1 MREGTSGPGKLIA
14 EEGELL
20 DGLLSVAR
28 RAVETGVVR
37 RMYFARL
44 VGGRRFHHVGGYG
57 EETFFPP
64 ERFSLG
70 RDWYVFV
77 ERVGWEDYPEG
88 ARRPVDPP
96 LRTILEELRARV
108 RAAEREGAADA
119 EEGSAAGE
127 AEGLPPREGG
137 GRS

>member
-1 MREGTSGPGKLIA
+1 MREGNTGK
-14 EEGELL
+14 GEVLAGGRDLL

-28 RAVETGVVR
+28 RAVEAGIVR
-37 RMYFARL
+37 KMYFARL
-44 VGGRRFHHVGGYG
+44 VGGRRFHHLGGYG

-88 ARRPVDPP
+88 VRRPVDPP
-96 LRTILEELRARV
+96 LQALLEELRARV
-108 RAAEREGAADA
+108 RAVRREGA
-119 EEGSAAGE
+119 EESAAG
-127 AEGLPPREGG
+127 LRPREGG
-137 GRS
+137 MRP